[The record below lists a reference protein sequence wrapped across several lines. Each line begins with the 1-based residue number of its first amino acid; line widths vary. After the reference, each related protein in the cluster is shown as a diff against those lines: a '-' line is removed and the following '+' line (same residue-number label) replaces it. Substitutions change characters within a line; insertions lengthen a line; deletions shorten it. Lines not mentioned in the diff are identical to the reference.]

1 MGRSRVGAAIVALG
15 LMAGAGQALAADVS
29 NGLISGEAD
38 FKMYCASCHGETGK
52 GDGPKSFGLSAK
64 PPDLTTLTAR
74 YGQFPREQ
82 LAQLVD
88 GRDPIAGH
96 GTREMPVWGMWFKAE
111 AADGLGGAEGDDG
124 SVARRVENLLDY
136 IATLQG
142 LN

>member
-1 MGRSRVGAAIVALG
+1 MVKSRISAAIMALA
-15 LMAGAGQALAADVS
+15 LAAGPSQAADVS

-52 GDGPKSFGLSAK
+52 GDGPKSFGLSSK
-64 PPDLTTLTAR
+64 LPDLTTLTAR
-74 YGQFPREQ
+74 YGQFPRDQ
-82 LAQLVD
+82 LARLVD

-96 GTREMPVWGMWFKAE
+96 GSREMPVWGMWFKEE
-111 AADGLGGAEGDDG
+111 AADGLGGAQGDDS

>member
-1 MGRSRVGAAIVALG
+1 MVKSRISAAIMAL
-15 LMAGAGQALAADVS
+15 ALASGPSQAADVS

-52 GDGPKSFGLSAK
+52 GDGPKSFGLSSK
-64 PPDLTTLTAR
+64 LPDLTPLTAR
-74 YGQFPREQ
+74 YGQFPRDQ
-82 LAQLVD
+82 LARLVD

-96 GTREMPVWGMWFKAE
+96 GSREMPVWGMWFKEE
-111 AADGLGGAEGDDG
+111 AADGLGGAQGDDS

>member
-1 MGRSRVGAAIVALG
+1 MVKSRISAAILALA
-15 LMAGAGQALAADVS
+15 LAAGPSQAADVS

-52 GDGPKSFGLSAK
+52 GDGPKSFGLSSPA
-64 PPDLTTLTAR
+64 PDLTTLTAR
-74 YGQFPREQ
+74 YGEFPRAR
-82 LAQLVD
+82 LAELVD
-88 GRDPIAGH
+88 GRAPIAGH
-96 GTREMPVWGMWFKAE
+96 GSREMPVWGLWFKEE
-111 AADGLGGAEGDDG
+111 AADDLGGAEGDDG